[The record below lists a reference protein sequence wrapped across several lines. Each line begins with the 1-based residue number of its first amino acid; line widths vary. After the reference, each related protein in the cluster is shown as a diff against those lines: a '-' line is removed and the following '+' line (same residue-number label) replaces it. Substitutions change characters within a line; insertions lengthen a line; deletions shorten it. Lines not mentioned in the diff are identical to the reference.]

1 MPTAH
6 NNIDLSQVSVP
17 AKTSLSAVPAT
28 VDTAIAAAPLKT
40 FGAAAPLQTFGA
52 AAPVQAAG
60 AVSPVSLMS
69 HVVDAPKLTV
79 RFPSFVTPDKLVEN
93 SIDR

>member
-17 AKTSLSAVPAT
+17 AKSSLAAVPAT
-28 VDTAIAAAPLKT
+28 AV
-40 FGAAAPLQTFGA
+40 AAAPLQTFGA
-52 AAPVQAAG
+52 AAPAQAVG
-60 AVSPVSLMS
+60 AISPVSFMS
-69 HVVDAPKLTV
+69 QVVDAPKLTV
-79 RFPSFVTPDKLVEN
+79 RFPSFVTPDKLIEN